1 MKHKLLI
8 QLIYTPLFMYNAHWY
23 CEDMYWTPPELQ
35 NSQSEWK
42 LKIQFLNV
50 FVKVKV
56 QTFLLWKI
64 WNVCVG
70 NVDGEMAPSGLTGKS
85 AFAFC
90 DSRWEA
96 SEKFRRQIIVFFSTN
111 VCLPR
116 EMPVYVSF
124 VSFWIPKL
132 FFQNME
138 KHHLTITCEVA
149 WWAVIW
155 KVRPTIDRENNWVPS
170 FHRFPWAFQSYICFS
185 FSSFECCW

>member
-1 MKHKLLI
+1 
-8 QLIYTPLFMYNAHWY
+8 MYNAHWY
-23 CEDMYWTPPELQ
+23 CEDMYWPPPELQ

-96 SEKFRRQIIVFFSTN
+96 SEKFRRQIIVFFLQMC
-111 VCLPR
+111 VCQERCLYMYPLSPS
-116 EMPVYVSF
+116 EF
-124 VSFWIPKL
+124 
-132 FFQNME
+132 
-138 KHHLTITCEVA
+138 
-149 WWAVIW
+149 
-155 KVRPTIDRENNWVPS
+155 PS
-170 FHRFPWAFQSYICFS
+170 FFPKYGKTPSHNHMWGRVMSSYMKS
-185 FSSFECCW
+185 EADHWSGK